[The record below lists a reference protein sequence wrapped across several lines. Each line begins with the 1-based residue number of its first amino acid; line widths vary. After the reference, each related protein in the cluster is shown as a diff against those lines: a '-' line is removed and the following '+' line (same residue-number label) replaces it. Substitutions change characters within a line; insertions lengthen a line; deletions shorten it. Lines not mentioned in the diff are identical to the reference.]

1 MKLEKFIS
9 ENKYGLLIKDKTFS
23 ELTTMKVGGKIK
35 LLYYPSNIDCL
46 KEVLFFLNKKKRDFF
61 IIGNGSNLVA
71 SEKKYKTLVIS
82 GKHLIKSVDFFE
94 DYFVA
99 SAFMDLRVLIAKL
112 LEKQISTLTNLAG
125 IPATVGGAVVMNSSA
140 FNLAISDN
148 LLWVKY
154 LEDGIMKTKNKDEIY
169 FSYRDSEFKN
179 TNIVLVEVAFK
190 TICDQETVF
199 NYKNI
204 LEKRRNKHPLNY
216 PNCGSIFKNS
226 KDYIAYE
233 VIRKINMV
241 DVAIGGAKF
250 SEKHSNFIVNF
261 NNAKAN
267 DIYKL
272 IKIAKQKALK
282 YENIDLKEE
291 VILLNF

>member
-9 ENKYGLLIKDKTFS
+9 ENKYGLLIKDKRFS

-35 LLYYPSNIDCL
+35 MLYYPSTIDYL
-46 KEVLFFLNKKKRDFF
+46 KEVLVFLNKKKRDFF
-61 IIGNGSNLVA
+61 ILGNGSNLVA
-71 SEKKYKTLVIS
+71 SDKKYKTLVIS
-82 GKHLIKSVDFFE
+82 GKHLVKSVEYFE
-94 DYFVA
+94 DYFIA

-112 LEKQISTLTNLAG
+112 LEKQISSLTNLAG

-154 LEDGIMKTKNKDEIY
+154 IEDGAINTKKKDEIY

-179 TNIVLVEVAFK
+179 TNIVILEVAFK
-190 TICDQETVF
+190 TIYDQETVF
-199 NYKNI
+199 NYKSI

-216 PNCGSIFKNS
+216 PNSGSIFRNS
-226 KDYIAYE
+226 DNYVAYE

-261 NNAKAN
+261 NKAKAN

-282 YENIDLKEE
+282 LENIDLKEE